1 MARTR
6 SKASDSGVTSLRAS
20 KGELDRHWQDFNT
33 ALPHLL
39 DADRQRIRLDVE
51 YQADGAWAGLQGS
64 LCERVQRNRGS
75 STFVVP
81 LVTLPSDLIAWLGIR
96 EVWECQTGAKP
107 YIFKELGLTVH
118 FGFSNDPVKPQI
130 FRLEW
135 PGVRDWTG
143 AGPSF
148 QASGAGHPHWQ
159 FDFIQSLAAFKIEQ
173 AIPSFEENEEVEDF
187 DVVVSETNLTS
198 LLQSLTVEKMH
209 LASAAPWWLPEPIDG
224 SVHHANAPPDISSLT
239 RWLTNGIGYLRQE
252 LKRCVVRPIR

>member
-1 MARTR
+1 M
-6 SKASDSGVTSLRAS
+6 SIGPSGALSYLRAS
-20 KGELDRHWQDFNT
+20 KGDLDRHWQEFNA
-33 ALPHLL
+33 ALVASLGI
-39 DADRQRIRLDVE
+39 DRQKLSIDVE

-75 STFVVP
+75 SVFVVP
-81 LVTLPSDLIAWLGIR
+81 IAKLPSDLVAWLGVR

-118 FGFSNDPVKPQI
+118 FGFENDPVKPQV

-159 FDFIQSLAAFKIEQ
+159 FDLTQSLSAFETEEVG
-173 AIPSFEENEEVEDF
+173 PSFEEEDELEEF
-187 DVVVSETNLTS
+187 DAVVSEPSLRS
-198 LLQSLTVEKMH
+198 LLQSLTIEKMH
-209 LASAAPWWLPEPIDG
+209 LASAAPWWLPTPSTG
-224 SVHHANAPPDISSLT
+224 GVHHTNAPPDISSLT
-239 RWLTNGIGYLRQE
+239 RWAAHGVSYLRQE
-252 LKRCVVRPIR
+252 LRRCVVRPKR